1 MSKKSFDVIDS
12 ALGIMPQL
20 EHSNSVG
27 ELVVVESEIVVN
39 VEQDREDDY
48 NFVRNKMREV
58 IEKATDGFEDILELA
73 NDAESPRAYE
83 VAANFA
89 NTIASV
95 SKNLMELHKETAK
108 QVQPEQPKNVT
119 NNTQNIFTGTT
130 AELLTLLKQQQL
142 TNGSS
147 QT

>member
-27 ELVVVESEIVVN
+27 ELVVVESEIVID
-39 VEQDREDDY
+39 VEKDREDDY
-48 NFVRNKMREV
+48 NFVRTKMREV

-108 QVQPEQPKNVT
+108 QVQPEAPQNVT

-130 AELLTLLKQQQL
+130 AELLTLLKQQQIP
-142 TNGSS
+142 NGS
-147 QT
+147 